1 MIINIR
7 GTSGSGKT
15 TLMRKVLS
23 WYAHKEPV
31 FIDGRKQP
39 LYYKCWFDS
48 EKTWSRDPD
57 LIVIGHYEAACGGC
71 DTITNLD
78 LAFQLV
84 FEAAG
89 MAEHVAFEGL
99 LLSGDVKRCTELHD
113 TFGQDFQVIA
123 LNTPLDVC
131 ISSVNSRRWA
141 KDPTKDG
148 VKPKNTESK
157 YKCVLASIPK
167 LQEAGVFVEHLSRG
181 DAEER
186 LMQILLGA

>member
-1 MIINIR
+1 MRNIMEYYR
-7 GTSGSGKT
+7 
-15 TLMRKVLS
+15 R
-23 WYAHKEPV
+23 KEPV
-31 FIDGRKQP
+31 FINGRKQP
-39 LYYKCWFDS
+39 LYYKLWMFPRGHR
-48 EKTWSRDPD
+48 TLRDDRPPD
-57 LIVIGHYEAACGGC
+57 LIIIGHYEAACGGC

-99 LLSGDVKRCTELHD
+99 LLSGDVKRCVELHE
-113 TFGQDFQVIA
+113 TFGQDFEVIA

-167 LQEAGVFVEHLSRG
+167 LQEAGVNVKHLSREA
-181 DAEER
+181 AEER
-186 LMQILLGA
+186 LAEILLGA

>member
-1 MIINIR
+1 
-7 GTSGSGKT
+7 
-15 TLMRKVLS
+15 MRKVLS
-23 WYAHKEPV
+23 WYDVKLPV
-31 FIDGRKQP
+31 HVNGRKQP
-39 LYYKCWFDS
+39 LYYKCWKEPFDPD
-48 EKTWSRDPD
+48 KCTPAPD

-167 LQEAGVFVEHLSRG
+167 LQEAGVSVRHLSREA
-181 DAEER
+181 AEER
-186 LMQILLGA
+186 LAEILLGT